1 MMDTPNDTSEGLAPS
16 SDTNMVLFTLL
27 TPLIRIRSHPRTND
41 RHFMSSPAT
50 KDASADSSTAANP
63 SSTTNT
69 ADSQHPGGF
78 SVEAVYIIVEELT
91 QAIRNASIAL
101 YKIEL
106 TELQQDQLRSLRSLV
121 GQMDDSITTYD
132 GIAKEIE
139 IDRVL
144 AENSLARIKAATPE
158 GFSDIN
164 QCTKAKLE
172 DLKNRLYDYIQEM
185 KDLER
190 QVDKRKRIAKE
201 MQDVAKKSLL

>member
-1 MMDTPNDTSEGLAPS
+1 M
-16 SDTNMVLFTLL
+16 
-27 TPLIRIRSHPRTND
+27 
-41 RHFMSSPAT
+41 
-50 KDASADSSTAANP
+50 KDAPADNSTAANP

-69 ADSQHPGGF
+69 GVLF
-78 SVEAVYIIVEELT
+78 ETVYLIAEEFT
-91 QAIRNASIAL
+91 HAIRNATIAL

-121 GQMDDSITTYD
+121 GQMDESINACD

-144 AENSLARIKAATPE
+144 AENSLARIKADTAE
-158 GFSDIN
+158 GFSNVN

-172 DLKNRLYDYIQEM
+172 DLKKRLYDYIQEM
-185 KDLER
+185 KDLES
-190 QVDKRKRIAKE
+190 QIDKRKRIAKE

>member
-1 MMDTPNDTSEGLAPS
+1 M
-16 SDTNMVLFTLL
+16 
-27 TPLIRIRSHPRTND
+27 
-41 RHFMSSPAT
+41 
-50 KDASADSSTAANP
+50 K
-63 SSTTNT
+63 
-69 ADSQHPGGF
+69 ADSQHPGGV
-78 SVEAVYIIVEELT
+78 SVAAVYITGEELT

-121 GQMDDSITTYD
+121 GQMDDSITTCD

-164 QCTKAKLE
+164 
-172 DLKNRLYDYIQEM
+172 
-185 KDLER
+185 
-190 QVDKRKRIAKE
+190 
-201 MQDVAKKSLL
+201 

>member
-1 MMDTPNDTSEGLAPS
+1 M
-16 SDTNMVLFTLL
+16 
-27 TPLIRIRSHPRTND
+27 
-41 RHFMSSPAT
+41 
-50 KDASADSSTAANP
+50 K
-63 SSTTNT
+63 

-78 SVEAVYIIVEELT
+78 SAAAVYIIGEELT

-121 GQMDDSITTYD
+121 GQMDDSITTCD

-172 DLKNRLYDYIQEM
+172 DLKNRLYDYIQDM

>member
-78 SVEAVYIIVEELT
+78 SVAAVYLIGEELT
-91 QAIRNASIAL
+91 QAIRNSTIAL
-101 YKIEL
+101 CKIEL

-121 GQMDDSITTYD
+121 GQMDESIT
-132 GIAKEIE
+132 AL
-139 IDRVL
+139 V
-144 AENSLARIKAATPE
+144 RIKADTAE
-158 GFSDIN
+158 GFSNVN

-172 DLKNRLYDYIQEM
+172 DLKKRLYDYIQEM
-185 KDLER
+185 KDLES
-190 QVDKRKRIAKE
+190 QIDKRKRIAKE

>member
-1 MMDTPNDTSEGLAPS
+1 MMDTPNVASESLAPS

-27 TPLIRIRSHPRTND
+27 PPLIRIRSHPRAKD
-41 RHFMSSPAT
+41 RHSMSSPAT
-50 KDASADSSTAANP
+50 AQIPFSSAMEADP
-63 SSTTNT
+63 SFATEGRSGRQ
-69 ADSQHPGGF
+69 QHRCQ
-78 SVEAVYIIVEELT
+78 SLLDHKHSEEFT
-91 QAIRNASIAL
+91 HAIRNATIAL

-121 GQMDDSITTYD
+121 GQMDESINACD

-144 AENSLARIKAATPE
+144 AENSLARIKADTAE
-158 GFSDIN
+158 GFSNVN

-172 DLKNRLYDYIQEM
+172 DLKKRLYDYIQEM
-185 KDLER
+185 KDLES
-190 QVDKRKRIAKE
+190 QIDKRKRIAKE

>member
-78 SVEAVYIIVEELT
+78 SVAAVYLIGEELT
-91 QAIRNASIAL
+91 QAIRNSTIAL
-101 YKIEL
+101 CKIEL

-121 GQMDDSITTYD
+121 GQMDESIT
-132 GIAKEIE
+132 AL
-139 IDRVL
+139 V
-144 AENSLARIKAATPE
+144 RIKADTAE
-158 GFSDIN
+158 GFSN
-164 QCTKAKLE
+164 VNECTKAKLE
-172 DLKNRLYDYIQEM
+172 DLKKRLYDYIQEM
-185 KDLER
+185 KDLES
-190 QVDKRKRIAKE
+190 QIDKRKRIAKE